1 MFVVVVS
8 VKPQVLSQPPML
20 FGKKASDL
28 KPESKPVALTD
39 DHKATQKATKDG
51 KQLEL
56 DKEFMNGKWTIE
68 QGETIELMQIPNY
81 CRGIWNTYKSS

>member
-1 MFVVVVS
+1 
-8 VKPQVLSQPPML
+8 ML

-56 DKEFMNGKWTIE
+56 DKDFTNGKWTIE
-68 QGETIELMQIPNY
+68 QGETIDSKLLS
-81 CRGIWNTYKSS
+81 WNMEYLQKQLKN